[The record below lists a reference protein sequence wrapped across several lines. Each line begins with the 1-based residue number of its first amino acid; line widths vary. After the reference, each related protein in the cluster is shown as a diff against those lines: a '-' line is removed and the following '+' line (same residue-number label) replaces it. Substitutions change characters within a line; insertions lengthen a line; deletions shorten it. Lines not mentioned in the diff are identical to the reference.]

1 MSGEITIKLSYNP
14 RKVAKSDQI
23 PQGKMNMISKIR
35 EMHSA
40 QSKVKD
46 ANKKDATSLLN
57 SAVSIVS

>member
-1 MSGEITIKLSYNP
+1 
-14 RKVAKSDQI
+14 
-23 PQGKMNMISKIR
+23 MISKIR